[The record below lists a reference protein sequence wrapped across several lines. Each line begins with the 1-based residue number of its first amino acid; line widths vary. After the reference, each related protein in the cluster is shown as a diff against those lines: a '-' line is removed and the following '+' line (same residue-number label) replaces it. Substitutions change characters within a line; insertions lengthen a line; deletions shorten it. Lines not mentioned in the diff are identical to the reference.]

1 VKILRLTL
9 AGFGPFK
16 DEQVVDFEAFDD
28 AGLFLI
34 TGRTGAGKS
43 SILDAV
49 CYALYDSVPRYE
61 SSQHKLRSDYC
72 EPTDPTFVELEF
84 SVGTERY
91 RVRRTP
97 SYEKP
102 KLRGE
107 GFTTAAA
114 TAQLARRVGG
124 DWEGMSA
131 RAGDVGRDLDEIVG
145 LSKNQFLQVILLAQN
160 RFQQFLRAN
169 NDERQA
175 VLRTLFSSQRFE
187 QIEKALDERRK
198 ALEGDLVESDRA
210 LAEHAARAARLLAP
224 GTVGTDTVGTDAGG
238 TDTDGTETGGPVAAI
253 AAAHT
258 SAAWFDESLAA
269 LVALHREAETAAAT
283 ADLAFAAADME
294 HRAVLDTVTLQKRRI
309 TAAETIA
316 ALDAHDPVITA
327 ARAELDAARRAAPVW
342 PLITAAAAASAALDA
357 ARAAEAAARAD
368 WAPYD
373 DGSGSG
379 DGDGSGQAERALAA
393 RIDELSSALGAL
405 AEVLDDERRLPGI
418 EACILTLSADIAAV
432 EETLSATA
440 ERGDALP
447 AQIDALA
454 ALVTDAS
461 VRAARAPDA
470 TETVARLTAAKR
482 AAGAVVHAETAL
494 ELAEAAEKAASS
506 ANIAAA
512 LSLDA
517 LLESR
522 LTGHAA
528 ELAAVLVDGHPC
540 AVCGSVSHP
549 SPARGTAEPVT
560 ADDIT
565 AARAVLAD
573 CLAAMDAAHGRVLAA
588 TGELADAR
596 ARALG
601 RSLAE
606 LDDELQTAREQ
617 LRSAEDAADELSSLN
632 TQRESLRAAQ
642 NAVGERLAT
651 LRARREETATAL
663 GEQIGLRESIGTRVD
678 AQRGDSATVTERA
691 ERLSAEL
698 LAVRAL
704 HDARVGTAGRLEAH
718 DLAGGALAR
727 QLAEESFADADE
739 AGNARRTATEV
750 AALETTIRR
759 HDESRATAAATLDE
773 PGVSLVSDEPIDV
786 EPSRLA
792 LAEAL
797 AHRDDTRDA
806 ARDLSERASRLQ
818 SIVAEAARDRRST
831 ETKRAEFDQLRQLAG
846 VVRGD
851 EPNTKRMRLE
861 TYVLAAQLEE
871 IVAAA
876 NGRLGT
882 MTGGRYALEHDDGL
896 QYRNTK
902 SGLGLAIRDEY
913 TGRSRATNSLS
924 GGETFLASLA
934 LALGLAEVVTNQAGG
949 ITLDT
954 LFIDEGF
961 GSLDAET
968 LDIAMS
974 TLDGLRSGGR
984 TIGLISHVEAM
995 KEQITAKLRITVTPH
1010 GASEI
1015 EEPLDLD

>member
-43 SILDAV
+43 SILDAI

-210 LAEHAARAARLLAP
+210 LAEHAARAARLLARDSAD
-224 GTVGTDTVGTDAGG
+224 TDSTETDA
-238 TDTDGTETGGPVAAI
+238 TAR
-253 AAAHT
+253 T

-269 LVALHREAETAAAT
+269 LVVLHREAETAAAT

-316 ALDAHDPVITA
+316 ALDARDPVITA

-357 ARAAEAAARAD
+357 ARAVEAAARAD
-368 WAPYD
+368 WAPFTLGD
-373 DGSGSG
+373 DDSGR
-379 DGDGSGQAERALAA
+379 AERALAA

-418 EACILTLSADIAAV
+418 EARILTLSADIAAV

-440 ERGDALP
+440 ERAEALP

-454 ALVTDAS
+454 ALLTDAS

-482 AAGAVVHAETAL
+482 AAGAVVRAETTL
-494 ELAEAAEKAASS
+494 ELAAAAEKSASS

-512 LSLDA
+512 LSLDV

-560 ADDIT
+560 AGDIT

-573 CLAAMDAAHGRVLAA
+573 CSAAMDAAHGRVLAA

-632 TQRESLRAAQ
+632 TQRESLRTEQ
-642 NAVGERLAT
+642 KAVGERLAT
-651 LRARREETATAL
+651 LRTRREETATAL

-718 DLAGGALAR
+718 DLASGALAR

-739 AGNARRTATEV
+739 ARNARRTATEV
-750 AALETTIRR
+750 AALETTVRR

-797 AHRDDTRDA
+797 AHRDDTRDT

-818 SIVAEAARDRRST
+818 SIVAEAARDRQST

-954 LFIDEGF
+954 LLIDEGF

-1015 EEPLDLD
+1015 EETLDLD

>member
-1 VKILRLTL
+1 MKILRLTL

-43 SILDAV
+43 SILDAI

-84 SVGTERY
+84 SVGVERY

-97 SYEKP
+97 SYDKP

-124 DWEGMSA
+124 EWEGMSA
-131 RAGDVGRDLDEIVG
+131 RAGDVGRDLVEIVG

-169 NDERQA
+169 NDERQS

-198 ALEGDLVESDRA
+198 ALEGELVGSDRA
-210 LAEHAARAARLLAP
+210 LAEHAARAMRLLAP
-224 GTVGTDTVGTDAGG
+224 GTGTAPADSTPSGGGAGH
-238 TDTDGTETGGPVAAI
+238 A
-253 AAAHT
+253 
-258 SAAWFDESLAA
+258 SAAWFDASLAG
-269 LVALHREAETAAAT
+269 LVALRTEAETAAAA

-294 HRAVLDTVTLQKRRI
+294 HRAILDTVTLQKRRT

-316 ALDAHDPVITA
+316 ALDEHDPAIATA
-327 ARAELDAARRAAPVW
+327 RVELDAARRAAPVW
-342 PLITAAAAASAALDA
+342 PLIAAEGSASSALEEAHAAETA
-357 ARAAEAAARAD
+357 ARAA
-368 WAPYD
+368 WAHYD
-373 DGSGSG
+373 DGGA
-379 DGDGSGQAERALAA
+379 QTEPALAV
-393 RIDELSSALGAL
+393 RIDALSSALGAL

-418 EACILTLSADIAAV
+418 ESRIVALSADITAI
-432 EETLSATA
+432 EEKLSVSVA
-440 ERGDALP
+440 RGDALP
-447 AQIDALA
+447 AQIDALGER
-454 ALVTDAS
+454 VTDAS
-461 VRAARAPDA
+461 VRAARAPEA
-470 TETVARLTAAKR
+470 TETVARLTSAR
-482 AAGAVVHAETAL
+482 QAAGAVVHAETAL
-494 ELAEAAEKAASS
+494 EIAATTEKAASS

-517 LLESR
+517 LLERR

-528 ELAAVLVDGHPC
+528 ELAAVLVDGQPC

-549 SPARGTAEPVT
+549 SPAQGEGQPVT
-560 ADDIT
+560 AADIT
-565 AARAVLAD
+565 AARAVLAQ
-573 CLAAMDAAHGRVLAA
+573 CSAAMDAAHDRVLTA
-588 TGELADAR
+588 TRHLADAR

-606 LDDELQTAREQ
+606 LDDELQTAGEQ
-617 LRSAEDAADELSSLN
+617 LRSAEAAAAELGALES
-632 TQRESLRAAQ
+632 QRETLRAELTT
-642 NAVGERLAT
+642 VGERVAT

-663 GEQIGLRESIGTRVD
+663 TEQIGLRGSIGRRVD
-678 AQRGDSATVTERA
+678 AQRGDCSTVTLRA
-691 ERLSAEL
+691 EQISAEL
-698 LAVRAL
+698 VAVRAF
-704 HDARVGTAGRLEAH
+704 HDARSVTTGRLEAYE
-718 DLAGGALAR
+718 LARDALDR
-727 QLAEESFADADE
+727 QLAEESFADAHE
-739 AGNARRTATEV
+739 ARESRRTSAQI
-750 AALETTIRR
+750 AALEATIRR

-773 PGVSLVSDEPIDV
+773 PDVALVSDEPIDV
-786 EPSRLA
+786 DPSQLA

-797 AHRDDTRDA
+797 ARRDDTRDT
-806 ARDLSERASRLQ
+806 ARALSERERELQ
-818 SIVAEAARDRRST
+818 TIVTDAARDRRST
-831 ETKRAEFDQLRQLAG
+831 ETKRTEFEQLRQLAG

-961 GSLDAET
+961 GSLDGET

-984 TIGLISHVEAM
+984 TIGLISHVEGM
-995 KEQITAKLRITVTPH
+995 KEQITAKLRITVTPR
-1010 GASEI
+1010 GSSEI
-1015 EEPLDLD
+1015 EESYGIE

>member
-1 VKILRLTL
+1 MKILRLTL

-16 DEQVVDFEAFDD
+16 DEQIVDFEAFDD

-43 SILDAV
+43 SILDAI

-61 SSQHKLRSDYC
+61 SAQHKLRSDYC
-72 EPTDPTFVELEF
+72 EPSDPTFVELEF

-107 GFTTAAA
+107 GVTTAAA
-114 TAQLARRVGG
+114 TAQLARRVGD

-198 ALEGDLVESDRA
+198 ALEGDLVESDRT
-210 LAEHAARAARLLAP
+210 LAEHAVRAERLIAR
-224 GTVGTDTVGTDAGG
+224 DD
-238 TDTDGTETGGPVAAI
+238 DGTPESAATH
-253 AAAHT
+253 A

-269 LVALHREAETAAAT
+269 LVALHTAAETAAAS

-316 ALDAHDPVITA
+316 ALDAHDPVIAA
-327 ARAELDAARRAAPVW
+327 ARTELDAARRAAPVW
-342 PLITAAAAASAALDA
+342 PLIAAAASASSALET
-357 ARAAEAAARAD
+357 ARAAETAARAD
-368 WAPYD
+368 WAPYND
-373 DGSGSG
+373 DG
-379 DGDGSGQAERALAA
+379 ERAESALAV
-393 RIDELSSALGAL
+393 RGDELSSALGAL

-418 EACILTLSADIAAV
+418 ETRILALSADITAV
-432 EETLSATA
+432 EEQLAASV

-454 ALVTDAS
+454 SLVTDAS
-461 VRAARAPDA
+461 VRAARAPEA
-470 TETVARLTAAKR
+470 TETVARLTAAKQ

-494 ELAEAAEKAASS
+494 EIAAATEKAASS
-506 ANIAAA
+506 AHIATA
-512 LSLDA
+512 LALDA

-528 ELAAVLVDGHPC
+528 ELAAVLVDGRPC
-540 AVCGSVSHP
+540 AVCGSVDHP
-549 SPARGTAEPVT
+549 APARSAGEPVT
-560 ADDIT
+560 AADIT
-565 AARAVLAD
+565 AARSELAD
-573 CLAAMDAAHGRVLAA
+573 RAAAMDAAHGRVLAG
-588 TGELADAR
+588 TGDLADAR

-606 LDDELQTAREQ
+606 LDDELQTADQQ
-617 LRSAEDAADELSSLN
+617 LRSAREAASELESLES
-632 TQRESLRAAQ
+632 QREALRAEQ
-642 NAVGERLAT
+642 TTIGERMAG
-651 LRARREETATAL
+651 LRARREETAAAL
-663 GEQIGLRESIGTRVD
+663 GEQVGLRESIGRRVQT
-678 AQRGDSATVTERA
+678 QRGDCATVTERA
-691 ERLSAEL
+691 EQISAEL
-698 LAVRAL
+698 VAVRAL
-704 HDARVGTAGRLEAH
+704 HDSRSTTAARLEAST
-718 DLAGGALAR
+718 LASDALDR

-739 AGNARRTATEV
+739 ARRARRTTPEI
-750 AALETTIRR
+750 AALEATIRR

-773 PGVSLVSDEPIDV
+773 PGVALVPDEPIDV

-792 LAEAL
+792 LADAL
-797 AHRDDTRDA
+797 SRRDDTRDT
-806 ARDLSERASRLQ
+806 ARDLSERERQLQ
-818 SIVAEAARDRRST
+818 AIVAHAARDRQST

-961 GSLDAET
+961 GSLDGET

-995 KEQITAKLRITVTPH
+995 QEQIAAKLRITVTAQ
-1010 GASEI
+1010 GSSEI
-1015 EEPLDLD
+1015 EESIGLD